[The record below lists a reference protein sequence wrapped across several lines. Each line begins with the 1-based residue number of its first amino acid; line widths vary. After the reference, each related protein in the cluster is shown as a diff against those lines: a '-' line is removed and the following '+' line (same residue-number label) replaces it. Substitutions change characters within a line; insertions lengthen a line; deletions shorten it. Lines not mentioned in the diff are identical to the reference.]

1 MNSNFLDREG
11 LEKANLEQ
19 NFLFGGFFGLN
30 FLRKWRVGVLRAK
43 ATKLTN
49 CPVEQEDN
57 GDEKDFQNVGFVGSF
72 TKGIPHNDNT
82 GQILDSEQ
90 FRLFRI
96 ATHTG
101 DFFSEPQPNLGRDP
115 ASTPRWRA
123 VREDISIRGWESPS
137 AGLTFEIHGPD
148 SHSVTMPPAP
158 KLGSEELSLEMAE
171 VYWLALLR
179 DVHFDQFQAGSSD
192 PQMANAIAYLNALP
206 SQGDGRRKRR
216 LNSSNQLDAQNIFR
230 GATDGDL
237 IGPYLSQFLLIGS
250 PGHENNQNNVTNGLI
265 GYGTLKIN
273 QKSVPAQSELDHM
286 TTWNVFLDVQ
296 DATNLGGEDN
306 FRPPE
311 ESSSFLTE
319 RFITY
324 PRDLATYVH
333 FDALYEAYLNACLIL
348 LGFNAPVDPGISQL
362 NNIFSPR
369 AMELRDGNIG
379 RVTGFALF
387 GGPHILNLVTEVSTR
402 ALKAVRYQK
411 FNIHCRL
418 RPEALAGWMEA
429 IRKDTSSPIRDIP
442 QLMAMYDALLI
453 NPVGGVD
460 LFNQLITHN
469 REQNTPAKFS
479 ERPYVVNADLNEE
492 NVLLPMAFPEGS
504 PMHPAYGAG
513 HATVAGACVTIL
525 KAFFDTSAVIGRDGS
540 GNVKITSRKEYDDNG
555 YQPVAFVPDSSGMS
569 LTDIHSINPLANP
582 LTVGDELNKIAANI
596 SIGRNMA
603 GVHYYSDYIDSLVMG
618 EKIALGVLLEQSL
631 AYEIYPEA
639 VLPSFSLTAF
649 LKDDMGGDRQ
659 IEISQ
664 GKITVNGQEVDWCD
678 L

>member
-11 LEKANLEQ
+11 LEKASLEQ
-19 NFLFGGFFGLN
+19 KFIPLAGFFGLKW
-30 FLRKWRVGVLRAK
+30 LRKWRVECLRSK

-49 CPVEQEDN
+49 CPAKHEDN
-57 GDEKDFQNVGFVGSF
+57 GDEKDFQNVKFVGSF
-72 TKGIPHNDNT
+72 TKGLPHNDDT
-82 GQILDSEQ
+82 GQILDPEQ
-90 FRLFRI
+90 FERFRI
-96 ATHTG
+96 AIHTG
-101 DFFSEPQPNLGRDP
+101 DFFNAQQPNLGRDP
-115 ASTPRWRA
+115 TSEPRWRA
-123 VREDISIRGWESPS
+123 VRADIPIRGWENPS

-158 KLGSEELSLEMAE
+158 KLGTDELTLEMAE

-179 DVHFDQFQAGSSD
+179 DVHFDRFQAGSSD
-192 PQMANAIAYLNALP
+192 PEIANAIAYLNALP
-206 SQGDGRRKRR
+206 SKGDGRRKRR

-265 GYGTLKIN
+265 GYGTLKID
-273 QKSVPAQSELDHM
+273 QKLVPAQLELDHM
-286 TTWNVFLDVQ
+286 TTWDLFLDVQ
-296 DATNLGGEDN
+296 DAANLEGEDN

-311 ESSSFLTE
+311 DSSCFLSK

-348 LGFNAPVDPGISQL
+348 LSFKAPVDSGISQL
-362 NNIFSPR
+362 NDIFSPR
-369 AMELRDGNIG
+369 AMALSAGAVG
-379 RVTGFALF
+379 RVEGFALF

-418 RPEALAGWMEA
+418 RPEALGGWMEA
-429 IRKDTSSPIRDIP
+429 IRRNATPIRSIP
-442 QLMAMYDALLI
+442 QLMKMYNDLFGSSS
-453 NPVGGVD
+453 GGVD
-460 LFNQLITHN
+460 LFNDLKTHN
-469 REQNTPAKFS
+469 QNQNTSAKFS
-479 ERPYVVNADLNEE
+479 QRPYVVKADLDEE

-525 KAFFDTSAVIGRDGS
+525 KAFFDTSAVIGCDS
-540 GNVKITSRKEYDDNG
+540 SSNVKITSRKEYDDNG
-555 YQPVAFVPDSSGMS
+555 YRPVAFVPDSSGTC
-569 LTDIHSINPLANP
+569 LTDIHSTSPLANP

-664 GKITVNGQEVDWCD
+664 GKIIINGREVDWCD

>member
-1 MNSNFLDREG
+1 MNSDFLDREG

-30 FLRKWRVGVLRAK
+30 FLRKWRLDILRAK

-49 CPVEQEDN
+49 CPEEHEDN
-57 GDEKDFQNVGFVGSF
+57 GDEEDFQNLGFVGSF
-72 TKGIPHNDNT
+72 TKGLPHNDDT

-101 DFFSEPQPNLGRDP
+101 DFFNEPQPNLGRRDSDGAP
-115 ASTPRWRA
+115 LWRA
-123 VREDISIRGWESPS
+123 VQESTSIRGWESPAS
-137 AGLTFEIHGPD
+137 GLTFEIHGPD

-158 KLGSEELSLEMAE
+158 KIGSDELILEMAE

-179 DVHFDQFQAGSSD
+179 DVHFKQFQGESSNSRMKD
-192 PQMANAIAYLNALP
+192 AIAYFNALP
-206 SQGDGRRKRR
+206 SQGDGRRKRQ
-216 LNSSNQLDAQNIFR
+216 LNDSNQLDAQYVFR
-230 GATDGDL
+230 GATDGDV

-250 PGHENNQNNVTNGLI
+250 PGHENNQENVTNGLI
-265 GYGTLKIN
+265 GYGTAKID
-273 QKSVPAQSELDHM
+273 QKLVPAQSKLDHM
-286 TTWNVFLDVQ
+286 TTWKVFLDTQ
-296 DATNLGGEDN
+296 DAADLRGADN
-306 FRPPE
+306 FKAE
-311 ESSSFLTE
+311 GSSGEKDPFLDK
-319 RFITY
+319 RFITF

-333 FDALYEAYLNACLIL
+333 FDALYEAYLNVCLIL
-348 LGFNAPVDPGISQL
+348 LGFNAPVDPGIGSL
-362 NNIFSPR
+362 NNS
-369 AMELRDGNIG
+369 E

-418 RPEALAGWMEA
+418 RPEALGGWMEA
-429 IRKDTSSPIRDIP
+429 IRKDPKSPIGDIP
-442 QLMAMYDALLI
+442 QLKTMYDALLGS
-453 NPVGGVD
+453 PVGGVN
-460 LFNQLITHN
+460 LFEKLTTHN
-469 REQNTPAKFS
+469 EEQNSSAKFD
-479 ERPYVVNADLNEE
+479 ERLYVKERDIDEE

-525 KAFFDTSAVIGRDGS
+525 RAFFDTKAVIVREVVEEGKGDIKIIS
-540 GNVKITSRKEYDDNG
+540 GEEYDKKK
-555 YQPVAFVPDSSGMS
+555 YKPVAFIPNNDGTCLEDIYKADSSE
-569 LTDIHSINPLANP
+569 DP

-631 AYEIYPEA
+631 AYEIYPEK

-649 LKDDMGGDRQ
+649 LKDDMGRDRK